1 MNLNLE
7 FQTITRQTQS
17 TIFMTY
23 LTQVSDFD
31 STGSKDGFGS
41 FTQERILCQA
51 VDLNLLEVNIII
63 SQKPINSFTT

>member
-41 FTQERILCQA
+41 FTQERILC
-51 VDLNLLEVNIII
+51 
-63 SQKPINSFTT
+63 

>member
-7 FQTITRQTQS
+7 FQAIIRQAQS
-17 TIFMTY
+17 TIFMAQ

-31 STGSKDGFGS
+31 SIGSKDGFGS
-41 FTQERILCQA
+41 FTQKRILCQA

-63 SQKPINSFTT
+63 SQKPINSFAT

>member
-17 TIFMTY
+17 TIFMAY
-23 LTQVSDFD
+23 LAQVSDFD

-41 FTQERILCQA
+41 FTQKRIL
-51 VDLNLLEVNIII
+51 
-63 SQKPINSFTT
+63 S